1 MGTSTHESTTDQSD
15 DAIKFVS
22 PIHETFDNDEVA
34 VVTATDV
41 GVDVEVGDKG
51 NTFDVD
57 EGAID
62 STARPPSTPDQGAI
76 FLIVTVV
83 AMAFQHEVIK
93 SASSKFCT
101 LIFPCACTCSPVKR
115 LRAQKFDA
123 AFASADQSRG
133 VHCLLQITYSLR
145 PLECFCKNGGCSK
158 GN

>member
-1 MGTSTHESTTDQSD
+1 MSAVIVSGVFEDSWP
-15 DAIKFVS
+15 AISSVVLMLVK
-22 PIHETFDNDEVA
+22 TMA
-34 VVTATDV
+34 LVVTFR
-41 GVDVEVGDKG
+41 VESLL
-51 NTFDVD
+51 NTGLKPISIACVAAA
-57 EGAID
+57 EYTGL
-62 STARPPSTPDQGAI
+62 TARPPSTPDQGAI

-133 VHCLLQITYSLR
+133 VHCLLQITHSLR

-158 GN
+158 DN